1 MDRLNLKTYMDT
13 GKTTNIAKTT
23 LPEKKVGPYTGEL
36 AGEQSEKHMRSHTH
50 SHGLLV
56 SDKVILHT

>member
-1 MDRLNLKTYMDT
+1 MDRLNLKTYVDT

-36 AGEQSEKHMRSHTH
+36 ARE
-50 SHGLLV
+50 
-56 SDKVILHT
+56 